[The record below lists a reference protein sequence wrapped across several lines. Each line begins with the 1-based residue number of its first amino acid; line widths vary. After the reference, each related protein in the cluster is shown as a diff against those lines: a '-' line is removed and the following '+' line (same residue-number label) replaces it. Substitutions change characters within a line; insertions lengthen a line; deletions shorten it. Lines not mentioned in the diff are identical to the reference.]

1 VTPFAT
7 SESNSGVIGLIANL
21 PFCRRFLRPPS
32 TEAPSLHRSYLGSPA
47 QLVQDMRRDGVTPD
61 SWSAIS
67 DYVYDKAKQQMLRKE
82 TGYDFVKAIENVD
95 DTIKKGAALTAL

>member
-1 VTPFAT
+1 
-7 SESNSGVIGLIANL
+7 
-21 PFCRRFLRPPS
+21 
-32 TEAPSLHRSYLGSPA
+32 
-47 QLVQDMRRDGVTPD
+47 MRRDGVTPD